1 MKSFLCLKKGYNKEY
16 YLRVAGDTNSF
27 FKPIISR
34 VLLGLS
40 LAFMAVIIVQFVRL
54 AFNPVSDFV
63 EASVESERGSIVD
76 RNGAPLAVQTL
87 FYDIG
92 YTPSK
97 VRNPDEFATNM
108 ASVLGMSKESV
119 LVNLEMNKGRKFAYL
134 KKRVDQGIY
143 ADVKAVTDD
152 FEYNYV
158 SADKVPGR
166 IYPNHSLASHLIGYM
181 GNEGKGMSGIEYSQ
195 QDILSSSKKGDVYE
209 PAKNVYLTI
218 DANLQYKLEQ
228 ISYETVNET
237 QCQSMMM
244 IAANATTGEILSYI
258 SLPEAD
264 LNDYGSSSQ
273 EQQFDHIRMEAY
285 EPGSVFKIFTVSI
298 LYDEGRIKQNDGFL
312 CDGMYEYRIP
322 GGEAIR
328 IKCLEKHGW
337 LTPRDAISYSC
348 NDAIGQIS
356 DRIGEDEFVAR
367 IRALG
372 FGQKTGIEL
381 SGETAAIVKD
391 TSSSSWSGRSKPTIA
406 IGQEITVSALQ
417 MVQAATALA
426 NGGVPVKLSVISKI
440 TNKDGSIYYEHK
452 PEYKER
458 VFNRQTSEYVLSC
471 METTSLRGNGT
482 RANISDI
489 SIGTKTGTAQMAD
502 KKKGGYS
509 DTDFISS
516 CIGIFPTENPE
527 IILYVVIEKAR
538 GEVYGGRIAA
548 PVIQKA
554 ANTIIDHL
562 GMSRGGAAS
571 LEHNGTIK
579 IPKGNDVEIRDV
591 VPDFTG
597 LNKRELSPLLDRNDI
612 SVNINGSGWVT
623 SQNPE
628 PGTPVTENMKIELY
642 LE

>member
-1 MKSFLCLKKGYNKEY
+1 M
-16 YLRVAGDTNSF
+16 AGDNDSF
-27 FKPIISR
+27 FKTIRCRI
-34 VLLGLS
+34 LLGLAV
-40 LAFMAVIIVQFVRL
+40 LAVIGILVQFGRL
-54 AFNPVSDFV
+54 AFIPVKNINYTKI
-63 EASVESERGSIVD
+63 EAERGAIVD
-76 RNGAPLAVQTL
+76 RNGAPLAVQTV

-97 VRNPDEFATNM
+97 VKNPDEFAGRM
-108 ASVLGMSKESV
+108 APVLGLSKEAV
-119 LVNLEMNKGRKFAYL
+119 LSNLSEHDGKKFAYL
-134 KKRVDQGIY
+134 RKKVDQSVY
-143 ADVKAVTDD
+143 QDVKTVTDE
-152 FEYNYV
+152 FGYNYV
-158 SADKVPGR
+158 TFDKVPGR

-195 QDILSSSKKGDVYE
+195 QEILASREKDGIFESG
-209 PAKNVYLTI
+209 KNVYLTI
-218 DANLQYKLEQ
+218 DADLQYRLEQ
-228 ISYETVNET
+228 IAFETVKET

-258 SLPEAD
+258 SLPEVD
-264 LNDYGSSSQ
+264 LNEYGSASR
-273 EQQFDHIRMEAY
+273 EQQFDHLRMEAY

-298 LYDEGRIKQNDGFL
+298 LYDEGRITQTDSFL
-312 CDGMYEYRIP
+312 CDGMYEYRKP
-322 GGEAIR
+322 GSEAIR

-356 DRIGEDEFVAR
+356 DRISEDDFIAR
-367 IRALG
+367 IRGLG

-381 SGETAAIVKD
+381 SGESAALVKD
-391 TSSSSWSGRSKPTIA
+391 TSSPSWSGRSKPTIA

-417 MVQAATALA
+417 MVQAATAIA
-426 NGGVPVKLSVISKI
+426 NGGVPVKLSVINRV
-440 TNKDGSIYYEHK
+440 TNKDGTLYYEHK

-458 VFNRQTSEYVLSC
+458 VFKSETASYVLSC

-502 KKKGGYS
+502 KEKGGYS

-516 CIGIFPTENPE
+516 CIGIFPTEEPE
-527 IILYVVIEKAR
+527 IILYVVIEKAK

-571 LEHNGTIK
+571 LEHNGMISV
-579 IPKGNDVEIRDV
+579 PRSARVEV
-591 VPDFTG
+591 GETVPDFTG
-597 LNKRELSPLLDRNDI
+597 LNKRELSPLLDKKNLNI
-612 SVNINGSGWVT
+612 NINGSGWVT

-628 PGTPVTENMKIELY
+628 PGTPVTENMTIELY
-642 LE
+642 LEQ

>member
-1 MKSFLCLKKGYNKEY
+1 M
-16 YLRVAGDTNSF
+16 AGDNDSF
-27 FKPIISR
+27 FKTIRCRI
-34 VLLGLS
+34 LLGLAV
-40 LAFMAVIIVQFVRL
+40 LAVIGILVQFGRL
-54 AFNPVSDFV
+54 AFIPVKNINYTKI
-63 EASVESERGSIVD
+63 EAERGAIVD
-76 RNGAPLAVQTL
+76 RNGAPLAVQTV

-97 VRNPDEFATNM
+97 VKNPDEFAGRM
-108 ASVLGMSKESV
+108 APVLGLSKEAV
-119 LVNLEMNKGRKFAYL
+119 LSNLSEHDGKKFAYL
-134 KKRVDQGIY
+134 RKKVDQSVY
-143 ADVKAVTDD
+143 QDVKTVTDE
-152 FEYNYV
+152 FGYNYV
-158 SADKVPGR
+158 TFDKVPGR

-195 QDILSSSKKGDVYE
+195 QEILASTEKDGIFESG
-209 PAKNVYLTI
+209 KNVYLTI
-218 DANLQYKLEQ
+218 DADLQYRLEQ
-228 ISYETVNET
+228 IAFETVKET

-258 SLPEAD
+258 SLPEVD
-264 LNDYGSSSQ
+264 LNEYGSASR
-273 EQQFDHIRMEAY
+273 EQQFDHLRMEAY

-298 LYDEGRIKQNDGFL
+298 LYDEGRITQTDSFL
-312 CDGMYEYRIP
+312 CDGMYEYRKP
-322 GGEAIR
+322 GSEAIR

-356 DRIGEDEFVAR
+356 DRISEDDFIAR
-367 IRALG
+367 IRGLG

-381 SGETAAIVKD
+381 SGESAALVKD
-391 TSSSSWSGRSKPTIA
+391 TSSPSWSGRSKPTIA

-417 MVQAATALA
+417 MVQAATAIA
-426 NGGVPVKLSVISKI
+426 NGGVPVKLSVINRV
-440 TNKDGSIYYEHK
+440 TNKDGTLYYEHK

-458 VFNRQTSEYVLSC
+458 VFKSETASYVLSC

-502 KKKGGYS
+502 KEKGGYS

-516 CIGIFPTENPE
+516 CIGIFPTEEPE
-527 IILYVVIEKAR
+527 IILYVVIEKAK

-571 LEHNGTIK
+571 LEHNGMISV
-579 IPKGNDVEIRDV
+579 PRSARVEV
-591 VPDFTG
+591 GETVPDFTG
-597 LNKRELSPLLDRNDI
+597 LNKRELSPLLDKKNLNI
-612 SVNINGSGWVT
+612 NINGSGWVT

-628 PGTPVTENMKIELY
+628 PGTPVTENMTIELY
-642 LE
+642 LEQ

>member
-1 MKSFLCLKKGYNKEY
+1 M
-16 YLRVAGDTNSF
+16 AGDNDSF
-27 FKPIISR
+27 FKTIRCRI
-34 VLLGLS
+34 LLGLAV
-40 LAFMAVIIVQFVRL
+40 LAVIGILVQFGRL
-54 AFNPVSDFV
+54 AFIPVKHINYTKI
-63 EASVESERGSIVD
+63 EAERGAIVD
-76 RNGAPLAVQTL
+76 RNGAPLAVQTV

-97 VRNPDEFATNM
+97 VKNPDEFAGRM
-108 ASVLGMSKESV
+108 APVLGLSKEAV
-119 LVNLEMNKGRKFAYL
+119 LSNLSEHDGKKFAYL
-134 KKRVDQGIY
+134 RKKVDQSVY
-143 ADVKAVTDD
+143 QDVKTVTDE
-152 FEYNYV
+152 FGYNYV
-158 SADKVPGR
+158 TFDKVPGR

-195 QDILSSSKKGDVYE
+195 QEILASTEKDGIFESG
-209 PAKNVYLTI
+209 KNVYLTI
-218 DANLQYKLEQ
+218 DADLQYRLEQ
-228 ISYETVNET
+228 IAFETVKET

-258 SLPEAD
+258 SLPEVD
-264 LNDYGSSSQ
+264 LNEYGSASR
-273 EQQFDHIRMEAY
+273 EQQFDHLRMEAY

-298 LYDEGRIKQNDGFL
+298 LYDEGRITQTDSFL
-312 CDGMYEYRIP
+312 CDGMYEYRKP
-322 GGEAIR
+322 GSEAIR

-356 DRIGEDEFVAR
+356 DRISEDDFIAR
-367 IRALG
+367 IRGLG

-381 SGETAAIVKD
+381 SGESAALVKD
-391 TSSSSWSGRSKPTIA
+391 TSSPSWSGRSEPTIA

-417 MVQAATALA
+417 MVQAATAIA
-426 NGGVPVKLSVISKI
+426 NGGVPVKLSVINRV
-440 TNKDGSIYYEHK
+440 TNKDGTLYYEHK

-458 VFNRQTSEYVLSC
+458 VFKRETASYVLSC

-502 KKKGGYS
+502 KEKGGYS

-516 CIGIFPTENPE
+516 CIGIFPTEEPE
-527 IILYVVIEKAR
+527 IILYVVIEKAK

-571 LEHNGTIK
+571 LEHNGMISV
-579 IPKGNDVEIRDV
+579 PRSARVEV
-591 VPDFTG
+591 GETVPDFTG
-597 LNKRELSPLLDRNDI
+597 LNKRELSPLLDKKNLNI
-612 SVNINGSGWVT
+612 NINGSGWVT

-628 PGTPVTENMKIELY
+628 PGTPVTENMTIELY
-642 LE
+642 LEQ

>member
-1 MKSFLCLKKGYNKEY
+1 M
-16 YLRVAGDTNSF
+16 AGDNDSF
-27 FKPIISR
+27 FKTIRCRI
-34 VLLGLS
+34 LLGLAV
-40 LAFMAVIIVQFVRL
+40 LAVIGILVQFGRL
-54 AFNPVSDFV
+54 AFIPVKNINYTKI
-63 EASVESERGSIVD
+63 EAERGAIVD
-76 RNGAPLAVQTL
+76 RNGAPLAVQTV

-97 VRNPDEFATNM
+97 VKNPDEFAGRM
-108 ASVLGMSKESV
+108 APVLGLSKEAV
-119 LVNLEMNKGRKFAYL
+119 LSNLSEHDGKKFAYL
-134 KKRVDQGIY
+134 RKKVDQSVY
-143 ADVKAVTDD
+143 QDVKTVTDE
-152 FEYNYV
+152 FGYNYV
-158 SADKVPGR
+158 TFDKVPGR

-195 QDILSSSKKGDVYE
+195 QEILASTEKDGIFESG
-209 PAKNVYLTI
+209 KNVYLTI
-218 DANLQYKLEQ
+218 DADLQYRLEQ
-228 ISYETVNET
+228 IAFETVKET

-258 SLPEAD
+258 SLPEVD
-264 LNDYGSSSQ
+264 LNEYGSASR
-273 EQQFDHIRMEAY
+273 EQQFDHLRMEAY

-298 LYDEGRIKQNDGFL
+298 LYDEGRITQTDSFL
-312 CDGMYEYRIP
+312 CDGMYEYRKP
-322 GGEAIR
+322 GSEAIR

-337 LTPRDAISYSC
+337 LTPRDVISYSC

-356 DRIGEDEFVAR
+356 DRISEDDFIAR
-367 IRALG
+367 IRGLG

-381 SGETAAIVKD
+381 SGESAALVKD
-391 TSSSSWSGRSKPTIA
+391 TSSPSWSGRSKPTIA

-417 MVQAATALA
+417 MVQAATAIA
-426 NGGVPVKLSVISKI
+426 NGGVPVKLSVINRV
-440 TNKDGSIYYEHK
+440 TNKDGTLYYEHK

-458 VFNRQTSEYVLSC
+458 VFKSETASYVLSC

-502 KKKGGYS
+502 KEKGGYS

-516 CIGIFPTENPE
+516 CIGIFPTEEPE
-527 IILYVVIEKAR
+527 IILYVVIEKAK

-571 LEHNGTIK
+571 LEHNGMISV
-579 IPKGNDVEIRDV
+579 PRSARVEV
-591 VPDFTG
+591 GETVPDFTG
-597 LNKRELSPLLDRNDI
+597 LNKRELSPLLDKKNLNI
-612 SVNINGSGWVT
+612 NINGSGWVT

-628 PGTPVTENMKIELY
+628 PGTPVTENMTIELY
-642 LE
+642 LEQ

>member
-1 MKSFLCLKKGYNKEY
+1 MRC
-16 YLRVAGDTNSF
+16 R
-27 FKPIISR
+27 I
-34 VLLGLS
+34 LLGLAV
-40 LAFMAVIIVQFVRL
+40 LAVIGILVQFGRL
-54 AFNPVSDFV
+54 AFIPVKNINYTKI
-63 EASVESERGSIVD
+63 EAERGAIVD
-76 RNGAPLAVQTL
+76 RNGAPLAVQTV

-97 VRNPDEFATNM
+97 VKNPDEFAGRM
-108 ASVLGMSKESV
+108 APVLGLSKEAV
-119 LVNLEMNKGRKFAYL
+119 LSNLSEHDGKKFAYL
-134 KKRVDQGIY
+134 RKKVDQSVY
-143 ADVKAVTDD
+143 QDVKTVTDE
-152 FEYNYV
+152 FGYNYV
-158 SADKVPGR
+158 TFDKVPGR

-195 QDILSSSKKGDVYE
+195 QEILASTEKDGIFESG
-209 PAKNVYLTI
+209 KNVYLTI
-218 DANLQYKLEQ
+218 DADLQYRLEQ
-228 ISYETVNET
+228 IAFETVKET

-258 SLPEAD
+258 SLPEVD
-264 LNDYGSSSQ
+264 LNEYGSASR
-273 EQQFDHIRMEAY
+273 EQQFDHLRMEAY

-298 LYDEGRIKQNDGFL
+298 LYDEGRITQTDSFL
-312 CDGMYEYRIP
+312 CDGMYEYRKP
-322 GGEAIR
+322 GSEAIR

-356 DRIGEDEFVAR
+356 DRISEDDFIAR
-367 IRALG
+367 IRGLG

-381 SGETAAIVKD
+381 SGESAALVKD
-391 TSSSSWSGRSKPTIA
+391 TSSPSWSGRSKPTIA

-417 MVQAATALA
+417 MVQAATAIA
-426 NGGVPVKLSVISKI
+426 NGGVPVKLSVINRV
-440 TNKDGSIYYEHK
+440 TNKDGTLYYEHK

-458 VFNRQTSEYVLSC
+458 VFKSETASYVLSC

-489 SIGTKTGTAQMAD
+489 SIGTKTGTAEMAD
-502 KKKGGYS
+502 KEKGGYS

-516 CIGIFPTENPE
+516 CIGIFPTEEPE
-527 IILYVVIEKAR
+527 IILYVVIEKAK

-571 LEHNGTIK
+571 LEHNGMISV
-579 IPKGNDVEIRDV
+579 PRSARVEV
-591 VPDFTG
+591 GETVPDFTG
-597 LNKRELSPLLDRNDI
+597 LNKRELSPLLDKKNL
-612 SVNINGSGWVT
+612 NINIHGSGWVT

-628 PGTPVTENMKIELY
+628 PGTPVTENMTIELY
-642 LE
+642 LEQ

>member
-1 MKSFLCLKKGYNKEY
+1 M
-16 YLRVAGDTNSF
+16 AGDNDSF
-27 FKPIISR
+27 FKTIRCRI
-34 VLLGLS
+34 LLGIS
-40 LAFMAVIIVQFVRL
+40 LVLVLVVLVQFGRL
-54 AFNPVSDFV
+54 AFIPVKNINYTKT
-63 EASVESERGSIVD
+63 EAERGAIVD
-76 RNGAPLAVQTL
+76 RNGAPLAVQTV

-97 VRNPDEFATNM
+97 VKNPDEFAGRM
-108 ASVLGMSKESV
+108 APVLGLSKEAV
-119 LVNLEMNKGRKFAYL
+119 LSNLAEHDGKKFAYL
-134 KKRVDQGIY
+134 KKKVDQSVY
-143 ADVKAVTDD
+143 QDVKAVTDE
-152 FEYNYV
+152 FGYNYV
-158 SADKVPGR
+158 SFDKVPGR

-195 QDILSSSKKGDVYE
+195 QDILASSEKDGIFESG
-209 PAKNVYLTI
+209 KNVYLTI
-218 DANLQYKLEQ
+218 DSDLQYRLEQ
-228 ISYETVNET
+228 IAFETVNET

-264 LNDYGSSSQ
+264 LNEYGNASR
-273 EQQFDHIRMEAY
+273 EQQFDHLRMEAY
-285 EPGSVFKIFTVSI
+285 EPGSVFKIFIVSI
-298 LYDEGRIKQNDGFL
+298 LYDEGRIAQTDSFF
-312 CDGMYEYRIP
+312 CDGMYEYRKP
-322 GGEAIR
+322 GSEAIR
-328 IKCLEKHGW
+328 IKCLERHGW

-356 DRIGEDEFVAR
+356 DRITEDDFVAR
-367 IRALG
+367 IRRLG

-381 SGETAAIVKD
+381 SGESAALVKD
-391 TSSSSWSGRSKPTIA
+391 TSSPSWSGRSKPTIA

-417 MVQAATALA
+417 MVQAATAIA
-426 NGGVPVKLSVISKI
+426 NGGVPVKLSVISRV
-440 TNKDGSIYYEHK
+440 TNKDGTIFYEHK

-458 VFNRQTSEYVLSC
+458 VFKPETASYVLSC

-502 KKKGGYS
+502 KEKGGYS

-516 CIGIFPTENPE
+516 CIGIFPTEAPE
-527 IILYVVIEKAR
+527 IILYVVIEKAK

-571 LEHNGTIK
+571 LEHNGMISV
-579 IPKGNDVEIRDV
+579 PRSARVEV
-591 VPDFTG
+591 GETVPDFTG
-597 LNKRELSPLLDRNDI
+597 LNKRELSPLLDKKNLNI
-612 SVNINGSGWVT
+612 NINGSGWVT

-628 PGTPVTENMKIELY
+628 PGTPVTENMTIELY
-642 LE
+642 LEQ

>member
-1 MKSFLCLKKGYNKEY
+1 M
-16 YLRVAGDTNSF
+16 AGDNDSF
-27 FKPIISR
+27 FKTIRCRI
-34 VLLGLS
+34 LLGLAV
-40 LAFMAVIIVQFVRL
+40 LAVIGILVQFGRL
-54 AFNPVSDFV
+54 AFIPVKNINYTKI
-63 EASVESERGSIVD
+63 EAERGAIVD
-76 RNGAPLAVQTL
+76 RNGAPLAVQTV

-97 VRNPDEFATNM
+97 VKNPDEFAGRM
-108 ASVLGMSKESV
+108 APVLGLSKEAV
-119 LVNLEMNKGRKFAYL
+119 LSNLSEHDGKKFAYL
-134 KKRVDQGIY
+134 RKKVDQSVY
-143 ADVKAVTDD
+143 QDVKTVTDE
-152 FEYNYV
+152 FGYNYV
-158 SADKVPGR
+158 TFDKVPGR

-195 QDILSSSKKGDVYE
+195 QEILASTEKDGIFESG
-209 PAKNVYLTI
+209 KNVYLTI
-218 DANLQYKLEQ
+218 DADLQYRLEQ
-228 ISYETVNET
+228 IAFETVKET

-258 SLPEAD
+258 SLPEVD
-264 LNDYGSSSQ
+264 LNEYGSASR
-273 EQQFDHIRMEAY
+273 EQQFDHLRMEAY

-298 LYDEGRIKQNDGFL
+298 LYDEGRITQTDSFL
-312 CDGMYEYRIP
+312 CDGMYEYRKP
-322 GGEAIR
+322 GSEAIR

-356 DRIGEDEFVAR
+356 DRISEDDFIAR
-367 IRALG
+367 IRGLG

-381 SGETAAIVKD
+381 SGESAALVKD
-391 TSSSSWSGRSKPTIA
+391 TSSPSWSGRSKPTIA

-417 MVQAATALA
+417 MVQAATAIA
-426 NGGVPVKLSVISKI
+426 NGGVPVKLSVINRV
-440 TNKDGSIYYEHK
+440 TNKDGTLYYEHK

-458 VFNRQTSEYVLSC
+458 VFKSETASYVLSC

-489 SIGTKTGTAQMAD
+489 SIGTKTGTAEMAD
-502 KKKGGYS
+502 KEKGGYS

-516 CIGIFPTENPE
+516 CIGIFPTEEPE
-527 IILYVVIEKAR
+527 IILYVVIEKAK

-571 LEHNGTIK
+571 LEHNGMISV
-579 IPKGNDVEIRDV
+579 PRSARVEV
-591 VPDFTG
+591 GETVPDFTG
-597 LNKRELSPLLDRNDI
+597 LNKRELSPLLDKKNL
-612 SVNINGSGWVT
+612 NINIHGSGWVT

-628 PGTPVTENMKIELY
+628 PGTPVTENMTIELY
-642 LE
+642 LEQ

>member
-1 MKSFLCLKKGYNKEY
+1 M
-16 YLRVAGDTNSF
+16 AGDNDSF
-27 FKPIISR
+27 FKTIRCRI
-34 VLLGLS
+34 LLGLAV
-40 LAFMAVIIVQFVRL
+40 LAVIGILVQFGRL
-54 AFNPVSDFV
+54 AFIPVKKINYTKI
-63 EASVESERGSIVD
+63 EAERGAIVD
-76 RNGAPLAVQTL
+76 RNGAPLAVQTV

-97 VRNPDEFATNM
+97 VKNPDEFAGRM
-108 ASVLGMSKESV
+108 APVLGLSKEAV
-119 LVNLEMNKGRKFAYL
+119 LSNLSEHDGKKFAYL
-134 KKRVDQGIY
+134 RKKVDQSVY
-143 ADVKAVTDD
+143 QDVKTVTDE
-152 FEYNYV
+152 FGYNYV
-158 SADKVPGR
+158 TFDKVPGR

-195 QDILSSSKKGDVYE
+195 QEILASTEKDGIFESG
-209 PAKNVYLTI
+209 KNVYLTI
-218 DANLQYKLEQ
+218 DADLQYRLEQ
-228 ISYETVNET
+228 IAFETVKET

-258 SLPEAD
+258 SLPEVD
-264 LNDYGSSSQ
+264 LNEYGSASR
-273 EQQFDHIRMEAY
+273 EQQFDHLRMEAY

-298 LYDEGRIKQNDGFL
+298 LYDEGRITQTDSFL
-312 CDGMYEYRIP
+312 CDGMYEYRKP
-322 GGEAIR
+322 GSEAIR

-356 DRIGEDEFVAR
+356 DRISEDDFIAR
-367 IRALG
+367 IRGLG

-381 SGETAAIVKD
+381 SGESAALVKD
-391 TSSSSWSGRSKPTIA
+391 TSSPSWSGRSKPTIA

-417 MVQAATALA
+417 MVQAATAIA
-426 NGGVPVKLSVISKI
+426 NGGVPVKLSVINRV
-440 TNKDGSIYYEHK
+440 TNKDGTLYYEHK

-458 VFNRQTSEYVLSC
+458 VFKSETASYVLSC

-489 SIGTKTGTAQMAD
+489 SIGTKTGTAEMAD
-502 KKKGGYS
+502 KEKGGYS

-516 CIGIFPTENPE
+516 CIGIFPTEEPE
-527 IILYVVIEKAR
+527 IILYVVIEKAK

-571 LEHNGTIK
+571 LEHNGMISV
-579 IPKGNDVEIRDV
+579 PRSARVEV
-591 VPDFTG
+591 GETVPDFTG
-597 LNKRELSPLLDRNDI
+597 LNKRELSPLLDKKNL
-612 SVNINGSGWVT
+612 NINIHGSGWVT

-628 PGTPVTENMKIELY
+628 PGTPVTENMTIELY
-642 LE
+642 LEQ

>member
-1 MKSFLCLKKGYNKEY
+1 M
-16 YLRVAGDTNSF
+16 AGDNDSF
-27 FKPIISR
+27 FKIIR
-34 VLLGLS
+34 CRILLGLAV
-40 LAFMAVIIVQFVRL
+40 LAVIGILVQFGRL
-54 AFNPVSDFV
+54 AFIPVKNINYTKI
-63 EASVESERGSIVD
+63 EAERGAIVD
-76 RNGAPLAVQTL
+76 RNGAPLAVQTV

-97 VRNPDEFATNM
+97 VKNPDEFAGRM
-108 ASVLGMSKESV
+108 APVLGLSKEAV
-119 LVNLEMNKGRKFAYL
+119 LSNLSEHDGKKFAYL
-134 KKRVDQGIY
+134 RKKVDQSVY
-143 ADVKAVTDD
+143 QDVKTVTDE
-152 FEYNYV
+152 FGYSYV
-158 SADKVPGR
+158 TFDKVPGR

-195 QDILSSSKKGDVYE
+195 QEILASTEKDGIFESG
-209 PAKNVYLTI
+209 KNVYLTI
-218 DANLQYKLEQ
+218 DADLQYRLEQ
-228 ISYETVNET
+228 IAFETVKET

-258 SLPEAD
+258 SLPEVD
-264 LNDYGSSSQ
+264 LNEYGSASR
-273 EQQFDHIRMEAY
+273 EQQFDHLRMEAY

-298 LYDEGRIKQNDGFL
+298 LYDEGRITQTDSFL
-312 CDGMYEYRIP
+312 CDGMYEYRKP
-322 GGEAIR
+322 GSEAIR

-356 DRIGEDEFVAR
+356 DRISEDDFIAR
-367 IRALG
+367 IRGLG

-381 SGETAAIVKD
+381 SGESAALVKD
-391 TSSSSWSGRSKPTIA
+391 TSSPSWSGRSKPTIA

-417 MVQAATALA
+417 MVQAATAIA
-426 NGGVPVKLSVISKI
+426 NGGVPVKLSVINRV
-440 TNKDGSIYYEHK
+440 TNKDGTLYYEHK

-458 VFNRQTSEYVLSC
+458 VFKSETASYVLSC

-502 KKKGGYS
+502 KEKGGYS

-516 CIGIFPTENPE
+516 CIGIFPTEEPE
-527 IILYVVIEKAR
+527 IILYVVIEKAK

-571 LEHNGTIK
+571 LEHNGMISV
-579 IPKGNDVEIRDV
+579 PRSARVEV
-591 VPDFTG
+591 GETVPDFTG
-597 LNKRELSPLLDRNDI
+597 LNKRELSPLLDKKNLNI
-612 SVNINGSGWVT
+612 NINGSGWVT

-628 PGTPVTENMKIELY
+628 PGTPVTENMTIELY
-642 LE
+642 LEQ

>member
-1 MKSFLCLKKGYNKEY
+1 ME
-16 YLRVAGDTNSF
+16 GDDSSY
-27 FKPIISR
+27 FKPIICKIFL
-34 VLLGLS
+34 VLALL
-40 LAFMAVIIVQFVRL
+40 FVVVILVQFARYAVT
-54 AFNPVSDFV
+54 PVNHLYI
-63 EASVESERGSIVD
+63 EKNESERGAIVD
-76 RNGAPLAVQTL
+76 RNGAPLAVQTV

-92 YTPSK
+92 YSPNKIKKEDIET
-97 VRNPDEFATNM
+97 FARVM
-108 ASVLGMSKESV
+108 APA
-119 LVNLEMNKGRKFAYL
+119 LEMSPDAIIDNYYSYEGAKFAYL
-134 KKRVDQGIY
+134 KKRVDQAVY
-143 ADVKAVTDD
+143 ADVKAVVEDYK
-152 FEYNYV
+152 YNHV

-181 GNEGKGMSGIEYSQ
+181 GKEGNGMSGIEYSQ
-195 QDILSSSKKGDVYE
+195 QDILASKKSGDAYE
-209 PAKNVYLTI
+209 AGKNVYLTI

-228 ISYETVNET
+228 IAFDTMNET
-237 QCQSMMM
+237 KCQSMML
-244 IAANATTGEILSYI
+244 IAADATSGEILSYV

-264 LNDYGSSSQ
+264 LNEYGSSTS
-273 EQQFDHIRMEAY
+273 EQQFDHLRMEAY

-298 LYDEGRIKQNDGFL
+298 LYDEGRIKQNDSFL
-312 CDGMYEYRIP
+312 CDGMYEYRP
-322 GGEAIR
+322 PRGETIR
-328 IKCLEKHGW
+328 IKCLEHHGW
-337 LTPRDAISYSC
+337 LTPRDVISLSC
-348 NDAIGQIS
+348 NDAIGQIA
-356 DRIGEDEFVAR
+356 DRIGEEEFIAR
-367 IRALG
+367 IRRLG

-391 TSSSSWSGRSKPTIA
+391 PGSRSWSGRSKPTIA

-417 MVQAATALA
+417 MVQAATAIA
-426 NGGVPVKLSVISKI
+426 NDGVPVKLSVISKI
-440 TNKDGSIYYEHK
+440 TNKDGSLFYEHK

-458 VFNRQTSEYVLSC
+458 VFHKNTADYVLSC

-502 KKKGGYS
+502 KEKGGYS
-509 DTDFISS
+509 DTDYLSS

-527 IILYVVIEKAR
+527 IILYVVIEKAQ

-571 LEHNGTIK
+571 LEHNGMITIAR
-579 IPKGNDVEIRDV
+579 GAQVEIGET

-597 LNKRELSPLLDRNDI
+597 LNKRELSPLLDRSDI
-612 SVNINGSGWVT
+612 SVSINGSGWVT

-628 PGTPVTENMKIELY
+628 PGTVVTENMTIELY

>member
-1 MKSFLCLKKGYNKEY
+1 M
-16 YLRVAGDTNSF
+16 AGDNDSF
-27 FKPIISR
+27 FKTIRCRI
-34 VLLGLS
+34 LLGLTV
-40 LAFMAVIIVQFVRL
+40 LAVIGILVQFGRL
-54 AFNPVSDFV
+54 AFIPVKNINYTKI
-63 EASVESERGSIVD
+63 EAERGAIVD
-76 RNGAPLAVQTL
+76 RNGAPLAVQTV

-97 VRNPDEFATNM
+97 VKNPDEFAGRM
-108 ASVLGMSKESV
+108 APVLGLSKEAV
-119 LVNLEMNKGRKFAYL
+119 LSNLSEHDGKKFAYL
-134 KKRVDQGIY
+134 RKKVDQSVY
-143 ADVKAVTDD
+143 QDVKTVTDE
-152 FEYNYV
+152 FGYNYV
-158 SADKVPGR
+158 TFDKVPGR

-195 QDILSSSKKGDVYE
+195 QEILASREKDGIFESG
-209 PAKNVYLTI
+209 KNVYLTI
-218 DANLQYKLEQ
+218 DADLQYRLEQ
-228 ISYETVNET
+228 IAFETVKET

-258 SLPEAD
+258 SLPEVD
-264 LNDYGSSSQ
+264 LNEYGSASR
-273 EQQFDHIRMEAY
+273 EQQFDHLRMEAY

-298 LYDEGRIKQNDGFL
+298 LYDEGRITQTDSFL
-312 CDGMYEYRIP
+312 CDGMYEYRKP
-322 GGEAIR
+322 GSEAIR

-356 DRIGEDEFVAR
+356 DRISEDDFIAR
-367 IRALG
+367 IRGLG

-381 SGETAAIVKD
+381 SGESAALVKD
-391 TSSSSWSGRSKPTIA
+391 TSSPSWSGRSKPTIA

-417 MVQAATALA
+417 MVQAATAIA
-426 NGGVPVKLSVISKI
+426 NGGVPVKLSVINRV
-440 TNKDGSIYYEHK
+440 TNKDGTLYYEHK

-458 VFNRQTSEYVLSC
+458 VFKRETASYVLSC

-502 KKKGGYS
+502 KEKGGYS

-516 CIGIFPTENPE
+516 CIGIFPTEEPE
-527 IILYVVIEKAR
+527 IILYVVIEKAKD
-538 GEVYGGRIAA
+538 EVYGGRIAA

-571 LEHNGTIK
+571 LEHNGMISV
-579 IPKGNDVEIRDV
+579 PRSARVEV
-591 VPDFTG
+591 GETVPDFTG
-597 LNKRELSPLLDRNDI
+597 LNKRELSPLLDKKNLNI
-612 SVNINGSGWVT
+612 NINGSGWVT

-628 PGTPVTENMKIELY
+628 PGTPVTENMTIELY
-642 LE
+642 LEQ

>member
-1 MKSFLCLKKGYNKEY
+1 M
-16 YLRVAGDTNSF
+16 AGDNDSF
-27 FKPIISR
+27 FKTIRCRI
-34 VLLGLS
+34 LLGLAV
-40 LAFMAVIIVQFVRL
+40 LAVIGILVQFGRL
-54 AFNPVSDFV
+54 AFIPVKHINYTKI
-63 EASVESERGSIVD
+63 EAERGAIVD
-76 RNGAPLAVQTL
+76 RNGAPLAVQTV

-97 VRNPDEFATNM
+97 VKNPDEFAGRM
-108 ASVLGMSKESV
+108 APVLGLSKEAV
-119 LVNLEMNKGRKFAYL
+119 LSNLSEHDGKKFAYL
-134 KKRVDQGIY
+134 RKKVDQSVY
-143 ADVKAVTDD
+143 QDVKTVTDE
-152 FEYNYV
+152 FGYNYV
-158 SADKVPGR
+158 TFDKVPGR

-195 QDILSSSKKGDVYE
+195 QEILASTEKDGIFESG
-209 PAKNVYLTI
+209 KNVYLTI
-218 DANLQYKLEQ
+218 DADLQYRLEQ
-228 ISYETVNET
+228 IAFETVKET

-258 SLPEAD
+258 SLPEVD
-264 LNDYGSSSQ
+264 LNEYGSASR
-273 EQQFDHIRMEAY
+273 EQQFDHLRMEAY

-298 LYDEGRIKQNDGFL
+298 LYDEGRITQTDSFL
-312 CDGMYEYRIP
+312 CDGMYEYRKP
-322 GGEAIR
+322 GSEAIR

-356 DRIGEDEFVAR
+356 DRISEDDFIAR
-367 IRALG
+367 IRGLG

-381 SGETAAIVKD
+381 SGESAALVKD
-391 TSSSSWSGRSKPTIA
+391 TSSPSWSGRSKPTIA

-417 MVQAATALA
+417 MVQAATAIA
-426 NGGVPVKLSVISKI
+426 NGGVPVKLSVINRV
-440 TNKDGSIYYEHK
+440 TNKDGTLYYEHK

-458 VFNRQTSEYVLSC
+458 VFKRETASYVLSC

-489 SIGTKTGTAQMAD
+489 SIGTKTGTAQVAD
-502 KKKGGYS
+502 KEKGGYS

-516 CIGIFPTENPE
+516 CIGIFPTEEPE
-527 IILYVVIEKAR
+527 IILYVVIEKAK

-571 LEHNGTIK
+571 LEHNGMISV
-579 IPKGNDVEIRDV
+579 PRSARVEV
-591 VPDFTG
+591 GETVPDFTG
-597 LNKRELSPLLDRNDI
+597 LNKRELSPLLDKKNLNI
-612 SVNINGSGWVT
+612 NINGSGWVT

-628 PGTPVTENMKIELY
+628 PGTPVTENMTIELY
-642 LE
+642 LEQ

>member
-1 MKSFLCLKKGYNKEY
+1 M
-16 YLRVAGDTNSF
+16 AGDNDSF
-27 FKPIISR
+27 FKTIRCRI
-34 VLLGLS
+34 LLGLAV
-40 LAFMAVIIVQFVRL
+40 LAVIGILVQFGRL
-54 AFNPVSDFV
+54 AFIPVKNINYTKI
-63 EASVESERGSIVD
+63 EAERGAIVD
-76 RNGAPLAVQTL
+76 RNGAPLAVQTV

-97 VRNPDEFATNM
+97 VKNPDEFAGRM
-108 ASVLGMSKESV
+108 APVLGLSKEAV
-119 LVNLEMNKGRKFAYL
+119 LSNLSEHDGKKFAYL
-134 KKRVDQGIY
+134 RKKVDQSVY
-143 ADVKAVTDD
+143 QDVKTVTDE
-152 FEYNYV
+152 FGYNYV
-158 SADKVPGR
+158 TFDKVPGR

-195 QDILSSSKKGDVYE
+195 QEILASTEKDGIFESG
-209 PAKNVYLTI
+209 KNVYLTI
-218 DANLQYKLEQ
+218 DADLQYRLEQ
-228 ISYETVNET
+228 IAFETVKET

-258 SLPEAD
+258 SLPEVD
-264 LNDYGSSSQ
+264 LNEYGSASR
-273 EQQFDHIRMEAY
+273 EQQFDHLRMAAY

-298 LYDEGRIKQNDGFL
+298 LYDEGRITQTDSFL
-312 CDGMYEYRIP
+312 CDGMYEYRKP
-322 GGEAIR
+322 GSEAIR

-348 NDAIGQIS
+348 NDAICQIS
-356 DRIGEDEFVAR
+356 DRISEDDFIAR
-367 IRALG
+367 IRGLG

-381 SGETAAIVKD
+381 SGESAALVKD
-391 TSSSSWSGRSKPTIA
+391 TSSPSWSGRSKPTIA

-417 MVQAATALA
+417 MVQAATAIA
-426 NGGVPVKLSVISKI
+426 NGGVPVKLSVINRV
-440 TNKDGSIYYEHK
+440 TNKDGTLYYEHK

-458 VFNRQTSEYVLSC
+458 VFKRETASYVLSC

-489 SIGTKTGTAQMAD
+489 SIGTKTGTAEMAD
-502 KKKGGYS
+502 KEKGGYS

-516 CIGIFPTENPE
+516 CIGIFPTEEPE
-527 IILYVVIEKAR
+527 IILYVVIEKAK

-571 LEHNGTIK
+571 LEHNGMISV
-579 IPKGNDVEIRDV
+579 PRSARVEV
-591 VPDFTG
+591 GETVPDFTG
-597 LNKRELSPLLDRNDI
+597 LNKRELSPLLDKKNLNI
-612 SVNINGSGWVT
+612 NINGSGWVT

-628 PGTPVTENMKIELY
+628 PGTPVTENMTIELY
-642 LE
+642 LEQ

>member
-1 MKSFLCLKKGYNKEY
+1 M
-16 YLRVAGDTNSF
+16 AGDNDSF
-27 FKPIISR
+27 FKTIRCRI
-34 VLLGLS
+34 LLGLAV
-40 LAFMAVIIVQFVRL
+40 LAVIGILVQFGRL
-54 AFNPVSDFV
+54 AFIPVKNINYTKI
-63 EASVESERGSIVD
+63 EAERGAIVD
-76 RNGAPLAVQTL
+76 RNGAPLAVQTV

-97 VRNPDEFATNM
+97 VKNPDEFAGRM
-108 ASVLGMSKESV
+108 APVLGLSKEAV
-119 LVNLEMNKGRKFAYL
+119 LSNLSEHDGKKFAYL
-134 KKRVDQGIY
+134 RKKVDQSVY
-143 ADVKAVTDD
+143 QDVKTVTDE
-152 FEYNYV
+152 FGYNYV
-158 SADKVPGR
+158 TFDKVPGR

-195 QDILSSSKKGDVYE
+195 QEILASTEKDGIFESG
-209 PAKNVYLTI
+209 KNVYLTI
-218 DANLQYKLEQ
+218 DADLQYRLEQ
-228 ISYETVNET
+228 IAFETVKET

-258 SLPEAD
+258 SLPEVD
-264 LNDYGSSSQ
+264 LNEYGSASR
-273 EQQFDHIRMEAY
+273 EQQFDHLRMEAY

-298 LYDEGRIKQNDGFL
+298 LYDEGRITQTDSFL
-312 CDGMYEYRIP
+312 CDGMYEYRKP
-322 GGEAIR
+322 GSEAIR

-356 DRIGEDEFVAR
+356 DRISEDDFIAR
-367 IRALG
+367 IRGLG

-381 SGETAAIVKD
+381 SGESAALVKD
-391 TSSSSWSGRSKPTIA
+391 TSSPSWSGRSKPTIA

-417 MVQAATALA
+417 MVQAATAIA
-426 NGGVPVKLSVISKI
+426 NGGVPVKLSVINRV
-440 TNKDGSIYYEHK
+440 TNKDGTLYYEHK

-458 VFNRQTSEYVLSC
+458 VFKSETVSYVLSC

-502 KKKGGYS
+502 KEKGGYS

-516 CIGIFPTENPE
+516 CIGIFPTEEPE
-527 IILYVVIEKAR
+527 IILYVVIEKAK

-571 LEHNGTIK
+571 LEHNGMISV
-579 IPKGNDVEIRDV
+579 PRSARVEV
-591 VPDFTG
+591 GETVPDFTG
-597 LNKRELSPLLDRNDI
+597 LNKRELSPLLDKKNLNI
-612 SVNINGSGWVT
+612 NINGSGWVT

-628 PGTPVTENMKIELY
+628 PGTPVTENMTIELY
-642 LE
+642 LEQ

>member
-1 MKSFLCLKKGYNKEY
+1 M
-16 YLRVAGDTNSF
+16 AGDNDSF
-27 FKPIISR
+27 FKTIRCRI
-34 VLLGLS
+34 LLGLAV
-40 LAFMAVIIVQFVRL
+40 LAVIGILVQFGRL
-54 AFNPVSDFV
+54 AFIPVKHINYTKI
-63 EASVESERGSIVD
+63 EAERGAIVD
-76 RNGAPLAVQTL
+76 RNGAPLAVQTV

-97 VRNPDEFATNM
+97 VKNPDEFAGRM
-108 ASVLGMSKESV
+108 APVLGLSKEAV
-119 LVNLEMNKGRKFAYL
+119 LSNLSEHDGKKFAYL
-134 KKRVDQGIY
+134 RKKVDQSVY
-143 ADVKAVTDD
+143 QDVKTVTDE
-152 FEYNYV
+152 FGYNYV
-158 SADKVPGR
+158 TFDKVPGR

-195 QDILSSSKKGDVYE
+195 QEILASTEKDGIFESG
-209 PAKNVYLTI
+209 KNVYLTI
-218 DANLQYKLEQ
+218 DADLQYRLEQ
-228 ISYETVNET
+228 IAFETVKET

-258 SLPEAD
+258 SLPEVD
-264 LNDYGSSSQ
+264 LNEYGSASR
-273 EQQFDHIRMEAY
+273 EQQFDHLRMEAY

-298 LYDEGRIKQNDGFL
+298 LYDEGRITQTDSFL
-312 CDGMYEYRIP
+312 CDGMYEYRKP
-322 GGEAIR
+322 GSEAIR

-356 DRIGEDEFVAR
+356 DRISEDDFIAR
-367 IRALG
+367 IRGLG

-381 SGETAAIVKD
+381 SGESAALVKD
-391 TSSSSWSGRSKPTIA
+391 TSSPSWSGRSKPTIA

-417 MVQAATALA
+417 MVQAATAIA
-426 NGGVPVKLSVISKI
+426 NGGVPVKLSVINRV
-440 TNKDGSIYYEHK
+440 TNKDGTLYYEHK

-458 VFNRQTSEYVLSC
+458 VFKRETASYVLSC

-489 SIGTKTGTAQMAD
+489 SIGTKTGTAEMAD
-502 KKKGGYS
+502 KEKGGYS

-516 CIGIFPTENPE
+516 CIGIFPTEEPE
-527 IILYVVIEKAR
+527 IILYVVIEKAK

-571 LEHNGTIK
+571 LEHNGMISV
-579 IPKGNDVEIRDV
+579 PRSARVEV
-591 VPDFTG
+591 GETVPDFTG
-597 LNKRELSPLLDRNDI
+597 LNKRELSPLLDKKNLNI
-612 SVNINGSGWVT
+612 NINGSGWVT

-628 PGTPVTENMKIELY
+628 PGTPVTENMTIELY
-642 LE
+642 LEQ

>member
-1 MKSFLCLKKGYNKEY
+1 M
-16 YLRVAGDTNSF
+16 AGDNDSF
-27 FKPIISR
+27 FKTIRCRI
-34 VLLGLS
+34 LLGLAV
-40 LAFMAVIIVQFVRL
+40 LAVIGILVQFGRL
-54 AFNPVSDFV
+54 AFIPVKNINYTKI
-63 EASVESERGSIVD
+63 EAERGAIVD
-76 RNGAPLAVQTL
+76 RNGAPLAVQTV

-97 VRNPDEFATNM
+97 VKNPDEFAGRM
-108 ASVLGMSKESV
+108 APVLGLSKEAV
-119 LVNLEMNKGRKFAYL
+119 LSNLSEHDGKKFAYL
-134 KKRVDQGIY
+134 RKKVDQSVY
-143 ADVKAVTDD
+143 QDVKTVTDE
-152 FEYNYV
+152 FGYNYV
-158 SADKVPGR
+158 TFDKVPGR

-195 QDILSSSKKGDVYE
+195 QEILASTEKDGIFESG
-209 PAKNVYLTI
+209 KNVYLTI
-218 DANLQYKLEQ
+218 DADLQYRLEQ
-228 ISYETVNET
+228 IAFETVKET

-258 SLPEAD
+258 SLPEVD
-264 LNDYGSSSQ
+264 LNEYGSASR
-273 EQQFDHIRMEAY
+273 EQQFDHLRMEAY

-298 LYDEGRIKQNDGFL
+298 LYDEGRITQTDSFL
-312 CDGMYEYRIP
+312 CDGMYEYRKP
-322 GGEAIR
+322 GSEAIR

-356 DRIGEDEFVAR
+356 DRISEDDFIAR
-367 IRALG
+367 IRGLG

-381 SGETAAIVKD
+381 SGESAALVKD
-391 TSSSSWSGRSKPTIA
+391 TSSPSWSGRSKPTIA

-417 MVQAATALA
+417 MVQAATAIA
-426 NGGVPVKLSVISKI
+426 NGGVPVKLSVINRV
-440 TNKDGSIYYEHK
+440 TNKDGTLYYEHK

-458 VFNRQTSEYVLSC
+458 VFKSETASYVLSC

-489 SIGTKTGTAQMAD
+489 SIGTKTGTAEMAD
-502 KKKGGYS
+502 KEKGGYS

-516 CIGIFPTENPE
+516 CIGIFPTEEPE
-527 IILYVVIEKAR
+527 IILYVVIEKAK

-571 LEHNGTIK
+571 LEHNGMISV
-579 IPKGNDVEIRDV
+579 PRSARVEV
-591 VPDFTG
+591 GETVPDFTG
-597 LNKRELSPLLDRNDI
+597 LNKRELSPLLDKKNLNI
-612 SVNINGSGWVT
+612 NINGSGWVT

-628 PGTPVTENMKIELY
+628 PGTPVTENMTIELY
-642 LE
+642 LEQ

>member
-1 MKSFLCLKKGYNKEY
+1 M
-16 YLRVAGDTNSF
+16 AGDNDSF
-27 FKPIISR
+27 FKTIRCRI
-34 VLLGLS
+34 LLS
-40 LAFMAVIIVQFVRL
+40 LAVLAVIGILVQFGRL
-54 AFNPVSDFV
+54 AFIPVKNINYTKI
-63 EASVESERGSIVD
+63 EAERGAIVD
-76 RNGAPLAVQTL
+76 RNGAPLAVQTV

-97 VRNPDEFATNM
+97 VKNPDEFAGRM
-108 ASVLGMSKESV
+108 APVLGLSKEAV
-119 LVNLEMNKGRKFAYL
+119 LSNLSEHDGKKFAYL
-134 KKRVDQGIY
+134 RKKVDQSVY
-143 ADVKAVTDD
+143 QDVKTVTDE
-152 FEYNYV
+152 FGYNYV
-158 SADKVPGR
+158 TFDKVPGR

-195 QDILSSSKKGDVYE
+195 QEILASTEKDGIFESG
-209 PAKNVYLTI
+209 KNVYLTI
-218 DANLQYKLEQ
+218 DADLQYRLEQ
-228 ISYETVNET
+228 IAFETVKET

-258 SLPEAD
+258 SLPEVD
-264 LNDYGSSSQ
+264 LNEYGSASR
-273 EQQFDHIRMEAY
+273 EQQFDHLRMEAY

-298 LYDEGRIKQNDGFL
+298 LYDEGRITQTDSFL
-312 CDGMYEYRIP
+312 CDGMYEYRKP
-322 GGEAIR
+322 GSEAIR

-337 LTPRDAISYSC
+337 LTPRDVISYSC

-356 DRIGEDEFVAR
+356 DRISEDDFIAR
-367 IRALG
+367 IRGLG

-381 SGETAAIVKD
+381 SGESAALVKD
-391 TSSSSWSGRSKPTIA
+391 TSSPSWSGRSKPTIA

-417 MVQAATALA
+417 MVQAATAIA
-426 NGGVPVKLSVISKI
+426 NGGVPVKLSVINRV
-440 TNKDGSIYYEHK
+440 TNKDGTLYYEHK

-458 VFNRQTSEYVLSC
+458 VFKSETASYVLSC

-502 KKKGGYS
+502 KEKGGYS

-516 CIGIFPTENPE
+516 CIGIFPTEEPE
-527 IILYVVIEKAR
+527 IILYVVIEKAK

-571 LEHNGTIK
+571 LEHNGMISV
-579 IPKGNDVEIRDV
+579 PRSARVEV
-591 VPDFTG
+591 GETVPDFTG
-597 LNKRELSPLLDRNDI
+597 LNKRELSPLLDKKNLNI
-612 SVNINGSGWVT
+612 NINGSGWVT

-628 PGTPVTENMKIELY
+628 PGTPVTENMTIELY
-642 LE
+642 LEQ

>member
-1 MKSFLCLKKGYNKEY
+1 M
-16 YLRVAGDTNSF
+16 AGDNDSF
-27 FKPIISR
+27 FKTIRCRI
-34 VLLGLS
+34 LLGLAV
-40 LAFMAVIIVQFVRL
+40 LAVIGILVQFGRL
-54 AFNPVSDFV
+54 AFIPVKNINYTKI
-63 EASVESERGSIVD
+63 EAERGAIVD
-76 RNGAPLAVQTL
+76 RNGAPLAVQTV

-97 VRNPDEFATNM
+97 VKNPDEFAGRM
-108 ASVLGMSKESV
+108 APVLGLSKEAV
-119 LVNLEMNKGRKFAYL
+119 LSNLSEHDGKKFAYL
-134 KKRVDQGIY
+134 RKKVDQSVY
-143 ADVKAVTDD
+143 QDVKTVTDE
-152 FEYNYV
+152 FGYNYV
-158 SADKVPGR
+158 TFDKVPGR

-195 QDILSSSKKGDVYE
+195 QEILASREKDGIFESG
-209 PAKNVYLTI
+209 KNVYLTI
-218 DANLQYKLEQ
+218 DADLQYRLEQ
-228 ISYETVNET
+228 IAFETVKET

-258 SLPEAD
+258 SLPEVD
-264 LNDYGSSSQ
+264 LNEYGSASR
-273 EQQFDHIRMEAY
+273 EQQFDHLRMEAY

-298 LYDEGRIKQNDGFL
+298 LYDEGRITQTDSFL
-312 CDGMYEYRIP
+312 CDGMYEYRKP
-322 GGEAIR
+322 GSEAIR

-337 LTPRDAISYSC
+337 LTPRDVISYSC

-356 DRIGEDEFVAR
+356 DRISEDDFIAR
-367 IRALG
+367 IRGLG

-381 SGETAAIVKD
+381 SGESAALVKD
-391 TSSSSWSGRSKPTIA
+391 TSSPSWSGRSKPTIA

-417 MVQAATALA
+417 MVQAATAIA
-426 NGGVPVKLSVISKI
+426 NGGVPVKLSVINRV
-440 TNKDGSIYYEHK
+440 TNKDGTLYYEHK

-458 VFNRQTSEYVLSC
+458 VFKSETASYVLSC

-502 KKKGGYS
+502 KEKGGYS

-516 CIGIFPTENPE
+516 CIGIFPTEEPE
-527 IILYVVIEKAR
+527 IILYVVIEKAK

-571 LEHNGTIK
+571 LEHNGMISV
-579 IPKGNDVEIRDV
+579 PRSARVEV
-591 VPDFTG
+591 GETVPDFTG
-597 LNKRELSPLLDRNDI
+597 LNKRELSPLLDKKNLNI
-612 SVNINGSGWVT
+612 NINGSGWVT

-628 PGTPVTENMKIELY
+628 PGTPVTENMTIELY
-642 LE
+642 LEQ

>member
-1 MKSFLCLKKGYNKEY
+1 M
-16 YLRVAGDTNSF
+16 AGDNDSF
-27 FKPIISR
+27 FKTIRCRI
-34 VLLGLS
+34 LLGLAV
-40 LAFMAVIIVQFVRL
+40 LAVIGILVQFGRL
-54 AFNPVSDFV
+54 AFIPVKNINYTKI
-63 EASVESERGSIVD
+63 EAERGAIVD
-76 RNGAPLAVQTL
+76 RNGAPLAVQTV

-97 VRNPDEFATNM
+97 VKNPDEFAGRM
-108 ASVLGMSKESV
+108 APVLGLSKEAV
-119 LVNLEMNKGRKFAYL
+119 LSNLSEHDGKKFAYL
-134 KKRVDQGIY
+134 RKKVDQSVY
-143 ADVKAVTDD
+143 QDVKTVTDE
-152 FEYNYV
+152 FGYNYV
-158 SADKVPGR
+158 TFDKVPGR

-195 QDILSSSKKGDVYE
+195 QEILASTEKDGIFESG
-209 PAKNVYLTI
+209 KNVYLTI
-218 DANLQYKLEQ
+218 DADLQYRLEQ
-228 ISYETVNET
+228 IAFETVKET

-258 SLPEAD
+258 SLPEVD
-264 LNDYGSSSQ
+264 LNEYGSASR
-273 EQQFDHIRMEAY
+273 EQQFDHLRMEAY
-285 EPGSVFKIFTVSI
+285 EPGSVFKIFIVSI
-298 LYDEGRIKQNDGFL
+298 LYDEGRITQTDSFL
-312 CDGMYEYRIP
+312 CDGMYEYRKP
-322 GGEAIR
+322 GSEAIR

-356 DRIGEDEFVAR
+356 DRISEDDFIAR
-367 IRALG
+367 IRGLG

-381 SGETAAIVKD
+381 SGESAALVKD
-391 TSSSSWSGRSKPTIA
+391 TSSPSWSGRSKPTIA

-417 MVQAATALA
+417 MVQAATAIA
-426 NGGVPVKLSVISKI
+426 NGGVPVKLSVINRV
-440 TNKDGSIYYEHK
+440 TNKDGTLYYEHK

-458 VFNRQTSEYVLSC
+458 VFKRETASYVLSC

-502 KKKGGYS
+502 KEKGGYS

-516 CIGIFPTENPE
+516 CIGIFPTEEPE
-527 IILYVVIEKAR
+527 IILYVVIEKAK

-571 LEHNGTIK
+571 LEHNGMISV
-579 IPKGNDVEIRDV
+579 PRSARVEV
-591 VPDFTG
+591 GETVPDFTG
-597 LNKRELSPLLDRNDI
+597 LNKRELSPLLDKKNLNI
-612 SVNINGSGWVT
+612 NINGSGWVT

-628 PGTPVTENMKIELY
+628 PGTPVTENMTIELY
-642 LE
+642 LEQ

>member
-1 MKSFLCLKKGYNKEY
+1 ML
-16 YLRVAGDTNSF
+16 
-27 FKPIISR
+27 
-34 VLLGLS
+34 
-40 LAFMAVIIVQFVRL
+40 VIVILVQFTRL
-54 AFNPVSDFV
+54 ALIPVSDFHENV
-63 EASVESERGSIVD
+63 TESERGSIVD
-76 RNGAPLAVQTL
+76 RNGAPLAVQTI

-97 VRNPDEFATNM
+97 VKDLDSFAGNM
-108 ASVLGMSKESV
+108 AMALGIDEDSIRVNYES
-119 LVNLEMNKGRKFAYL
+119 NKGKKFAYL
-134 KKRVDQGIY
+134 KKRVDQGVY
-143 ADVKAVTDD
+143 ADVKAVTDE
-152 FEYNYV
+152 FGYNYV
-158 SADKVPGR
+158 SFDKVPGR
-166 IYPNHSLASHLIGYM
+166 IYPNHSLAAHLIGYM
-181 GNEGKGMSGIEYSQ
+181 GKEGKGMSGIEYSQ
-195 QDILSSSKKGDVYE
+195 QDILTSVVKEDFYE

-228 ISYETVNET
+228 IAFETVAET
-237 QCQSMMM
+237 QCQNMMM
-244 IAANATTGEILSYI
+244 IAVDSSSGEILSYV

-264 LNDYGSSSQ
+264 LNDYGSSTQ
-273 EQQFDHIRMEAY
+273 EQQFDHLRMEAY

-298 LYDEGRIKQNDGFL
+298 LYDENRIKQNDSFL

-322 GGEAIR
+322 GGETIR

-337 LTPRDAISYSC
+337 LTPRDAISLSC

-356 DRIGEDEFVAR
+356 DRIGEDEFIAK
-367 IRALG
+367 IRGLG

-391 TSSSSWSGRSKPTIA
+391 TSASSWSARSKPTIA

-426 NGGVPVKLSVISKI
+426 NGGVPVNLSVIRRI
-440 TNKDGSIYYEHK
+440 TNKDGSVFYEHK
-452 PEYKER
+452 PEYKDR
-458 VFNRQTSEYVLSC
+458 VFKRDTAEYVLSC

-502 KKKGGYS
+502 KEKGGYS
-509 DTDFISS
+509 DTDYLSS

-527 IILYVVIEKAR
+527 IILYVVIEKAN

-554 ANTIIDHL
+554 ANVIIDHL
-562 GMSRGGAAS
+562 GMSRGSAPS
-571 LEHNGTIK
+571 LDHDGTIT
-579 IPKGNDVEIRDV
+579 IPHGNSVTVGSI

-597 LNKRELSPLLDRNDI
+597 LNKRELSSLLERNDI
-612 SVNINGSGWVT
+612 IVNINGSGWVT

-628 PGTPVTENMKIELY
+628 PGTTVTENMRIELY